1 MFSSFSQCEPT
12 SLIPDPTLFLHDNR
26 EKEKKCQQFER
37 GQCSCKRPVSSKVT
51 ISRKRLV
58 LSDDKRVHDNDI
70 KERCNLAPILLA
82 CEHFTCEHD
91 VNFYT
96 GFSTTALFKTIF
108 NHVAGKAHFMT

>member
-1 MFSSFSQCEPT
+1 MN
-12 SLIPDPTLFLHDNR
+12 PDPTLFLHGNR

-37 GQCSCKRPVSSKVT
+37 GKCSCKRPVSSKVT

-82 CEHFTCEHD
+82 FEHFTCERD

-96 GFSTTALFKTIF
+96 GFSTTALFKTVF
-108 NHVAGKAHFMT
+108 NHVAGKAHVMT